1 MMHLIR
7 LHCTKFY
14 VAYTLAYVI
23 FLFFARALYPGLVY
37 VMIVCHFLQRDSVQ
51 VLLGMATAH
60 MILKQVPR
68 ARNQLQRVTKMIWTS
83 ADAEDFEKSW
93 LLLADIYIQTNKLDV
108 ATDILKKCV
117 TYNKVS

>member
-1 MMHLIR
+1 
-7 LHCTKFY
+7 
-14 VAYTLAYVI
+14 
-23 FLFFARALYPGLVY
+23 
-37 VMIVCHFLQRDSVQ
+37 MIVCYFLQRDSVQ

-68 ARNQLQRVTKMIWTS
+68 ARNQLKRVTKMTWTS